1 MNFKNWANL
10 ISFNVI
16 WALSIF
22 LGNSALYFVVPLLI
36 IHFLLIFEPVIELK
50 VVLSSALLGYSV
62 DCLLTLLGF
71 FSFEQVQGITPL
83 WLAVLWIS
91 FAATLRH
98 SLSFFADKLL
108 VASICGAIAGGAAYV
123 MAARFGAVELALS
136 QMLSFVLLAVI
147 WALLFPCLMWISHH
161 LWKE

>member
-1 MNFKNWANL
+1 MSFRNWANL
-10 ISFNVI
+10 ISFNLI
-16 WALSIF
+16 WTLSVF
-22 LGNSALYFVVPLLI
+22 LGNGALVFVVPLLI
-36 IHFLLIFEPVIELK
+36 IHFSLVSERVIELK
-50 VVLSSALLGYSV
+50 IVITSAIVGYSV

-71 FSFEQVQGITPL
+71 FSFEQVQGVTPL

-108 VASICGAIAGGAAYV
+108 FASICGAIAGGTAYV

-147 WALLFPCLMWISHH
+147 WAFLFPCLMWISNNFG
-161 LWKE
+161 EE